1 MEVSIELIIV
11 RSFSFMVIL
20 LRVGV
25 LPTWP
30 SLAADEI
37 ERMVVV
43 PSLESTV
50 VGFVEPC
57 ADCNWILSTL
67 A

>member
-1 MEVSIELIIV
+1 MDVSIELIIV

-30 SLAADEI
+30 SLATDEI

-43 PSLESTV
+43 PSLEPTV

-57 ADCNWILSTL
+57 ADCNRILSS
-67 A
+67 